1 MSSTTGGTAPTRRKP
16 AAPVA
21 TASTA
26 RWAFLAPE
34 DTVICR
40 EPAELMRRLAEGF
53 ASGDQMAAFVAANRL
68 ALEAFRSRERDLAA
82 EVCRLE
88 IDYASEQLCSGG
100 DWQTAMLGLQPVI
113 NLIRLKGYTGELG
126 AARDGLAALEAI
138 ADGDAASFGGLALDG
153 DQAPRVR
160 ALARNNCLVETAKI
174 FWRRGELD
182 EMTAG
187 CARLAAK
194 WPHAAQRG
202 PYHAAEAGWL
212 ATGTVAELPASGAL
226 RRIAGLHVLTRLA
239 DGAGRAGGPGE
250 AAALADEL
258 FGGRRE
264 ALAKPPAAAARDLAI
279 LGESLAVLGRGA
291 DAADC
296 LAQAHASASQVDPG
310 LANQIR
316 GRWLAAGQDGG
327 ESPAEIPAELSADR
341 LGAGDLRAARDLAV
355 LSFGLPG
362 ARQAR

>member
-1 MSSTTGGTAPTRRKP
+1 MSSTTGDAAPELRKP
-16 AAPVA
+16 PRTRA
-21 TASTA
+21 TAITA

-53 ASGDQMAAFVAANRL
+53 SSGDQMAAFVAANRL

-88 IDYASEQLCSGG
+88 IDYASEQLRSGD

-113 NLIRLKGYTGELG
+113 NLIRLNGYAGELG
-126 AARDGLAALEAI
+126 AAREGLAALEAI
-138 ADGDAASFGGLALDG
+138 ADGARASFGGLTLDG

-174 FWRRGELD
+174 FWRRGEVD

-194 WPHAAQRG
+194 WPQSTQRG
-202 PYHAAEAGWL
+202 PFHAAEAGWL
-212 ATGTVAELPASGAL
+212 TAGTAADLPAGGAL
-226 RRIAGLHVLTRLA
+226 RRIAGLHVLARLA
-239 DGAGRAGGPGE
+239 DSAGGSGH
-250 AAALADEL
+250 AAGLADEL
-258 FGGRRE
+258 LDGRRE
-264 ALAKPPAAAARDLAI
+264 ALTKPPAAAARDLAV
-279 LGESLAVLGRGA
+279 LGESLAVLGRSA
-291 DAADC
+291 DATGC
-296 LAQAHASASQVDPG
+296 LALAHASASQVDPG

-316 GRWLAAGQDGG
+316 GRWLAVGQNGD
-327 ESPAEIPAELSADR
+327 EIPAELNADR
-341 LGAGDLRAARDLAV
+341 LNARDLRAARDLAV
-355 LSFGLPG
+355 ISFGLPG
-362 ARQAR
+362 PRQAR